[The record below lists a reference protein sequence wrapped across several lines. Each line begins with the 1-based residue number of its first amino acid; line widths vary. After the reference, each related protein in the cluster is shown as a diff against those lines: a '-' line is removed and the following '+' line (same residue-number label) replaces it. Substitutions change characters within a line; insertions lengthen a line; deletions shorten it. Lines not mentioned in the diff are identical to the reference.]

1 MTFPK
6 PSAALMEAIQQ
17 QMQRADAGDV
27 RARDALFAQ
36 LYDELHRLARR
47 EVRRFGSASPLGA
60 TTLLH
65 EAYLA
70 FGQRDR
76 LAFPDEAR
84 FLAYAVKAMRG
95 VVIDRVRAEQAVK
108 RGSGARVTTL
118 DAEHAGDVT
127 DAEELLAVHDALER
141 LERIDPSLAQTVD
154 MRFFCGFTFEEIAR
168 VHGVTE
174 RTAQRRWE
182 KARLYLRAA
191 LSNAPG
197 ADAETRE

>member
-1 MTFPK
+1 
-6 PSAALMEAIQQ
+6 
-17 QMQRADAGDV
+17 
-27 RARDALFAQ
+27 
-36 LYDELHRLARR
+36 
-47 EVRRFGSASPLGA
+47 
-60 TTLLH
+60 
-65 EAYLA
+65 
-70 FGQRDR
+70 
-76 LAFPDEAR
+76 
-84 FLAYAVKAMRG
+84 
-95 VVIDRVRAEQAVK
+95 
-108 RGSGARVTTL
+108 
-118 DAEHAGDVT
+118 VT